1 MNLSSFLDYALDQDS
16 LAQVLGTSY
25 ADDEQ
30 IVCSTRLS
38 TATKLCNLSSR
49 CHQFTICWPNL
60 DLAERQFSFL
70 AATLGIFCDESNLMR
85 TLKSDI

>member
-30 IVCSTRLS
+30 VVCSTRLS
-38 TATKLCNLSSR
+38 KATKLCNLSSSLQYVGPTWISR
-49 CHQFTICWPNL
+49 N
-60 DLAERQFSFL
+60 DSFL
-70 AATLGIFCDESNLMR
+70 F
-85 TLKSDI
+85 